1 MLIVTL
7 YAITTPLVTSAV
19 THDVLVLILC
29 CNQTRISEWGGD
41 CEQISRNCGSGK
53 CVSVEHVALWFDKG
67 WLLCNNCVLRGQY
80 QDRHTSLHQLHP
92 AELHKPLA
100 CEASRKTHLVALPA
114 SVWRSL
120 YCVFGLL
127 KPFRRTLS
135 YTWKTRRR
143 RVSTSNPVFECGTVC
158 SELLKII
165 VCCALIMVFEG
176 RGLVKMATLRP
187 MLLAA
192 GGDAPICTVRRR
204 A

>member
-1 MLIVTL
+1 MRCGLIKAG
-7 YAITTPLVTSAV
+7 Y
-19 THDVLVLILC
+19 
-29 CNQTRISEWGGD
+29 
-41 CEQISRNCGSGK
+41 
-53 CVSVEHVALWFDKG
+53 
-67 WLLCNNCVLRGQY
+67 LCNSFVLRR
-80 QDRHTSLHQLHP
+80 QDQDINTSLHQLDP
-92 AELHKPLA
+92 AELQKPVA
-100 CEASRKTHLVALPA
+100 CEASRRTHLVALPA

-165 VCCALIMVFEG
+165 VSCALIIVFKG
-176 RGLVKMATLRP
+176 RGRMKVATQKR
-187 MLLAA
+187 MLHVA
-192 GGDAPICTVRRR
+192 GGDAPVCTVRRR